1 MLNIQYDCNQN
12 HNTHWLWEDPNIIL
26 TSDSCG
32 YTHALGDK
40 ELNGNI
46 KKPVGATSVAR
57 CSLHSCQ
64 VYDNHIKL

>member
-1 MLNIQYDCNQN
+1 MQSPLQWIAIVIVLNIQYDCNNN
-12 HNTHWLWEDPNIIL
+12 HNTNWLWEDPNIIL

-46 KKPVGATSVAR
+46 
-57 CSLHSCQ
+57 
-64 VYDNHIKL
+64 